1 MSLVYGRMELSGV
14 MPMDGEECWMDGMG
28 WDGMG
33 WDRMGWD
40 GAMNGWKWC
49 VRAARV
55 RQLH

>member
-1 MSLVYGRMELSGV
+1 V